1 MSDGEVGMQL
11 HLEFPVDDLEA
22 TGTRV
27 LTGLR

>member
-11 HLEFPVDDLEA
+11 HLEFVVDTLEA